1 MTSFTY
7 QALSELEAVNLMLST
22 IGEAPVSSLEV
33 SGDLN
38 VAEARQMLYNV
49 SREVQTVGWYFNTDE
64 NYSLVRNLSGEISFP
79 SNVLTLDL
87 SDNNTD
93 LWNLDVTQRGSRLY
107 NRKGNTYVFTQDL
120 TVDLTWFLPWDDLPQ
135 AARQYIAIVAAR
147 RFQRRFLGD
156 DVAEKVTAA
165 EETMAKAQLEDFDAG
180 TRDYNLADSYD
191 TFMIVGGNR

>member
-64 NYSLVRNLSGEISFP
+64 NYSLVRNSSGEIPFP

-107 NRKGNTYVFTQDL
+107 NRKGNTYAFTQDL

-147 RFQRRFLGD
+147 CFQRRFLGD

-191 TFMIVGGNR
+191 TFMIVRGNR

>member
-64 NYSLVRNLSGEISFP
+64 NYSLVRNSSGEIPFP

-107 NRKGNTYVFTQDL
+107 NRKGNTYAFTQDL